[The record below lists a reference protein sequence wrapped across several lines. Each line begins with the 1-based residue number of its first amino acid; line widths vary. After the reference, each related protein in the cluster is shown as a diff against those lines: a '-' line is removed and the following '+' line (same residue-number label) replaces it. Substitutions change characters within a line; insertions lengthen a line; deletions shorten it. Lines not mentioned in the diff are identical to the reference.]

1 MSKENDNSNSHGNG
15 AMENPKIPILTYHSI
30 DSSGSVISTAPDIFR
45 RQMKYLSEAG
55 YDAIPLREL
64 AALLKSETALP
75 SKTVVLTFDDGFRN
89 FYTEAFSVLSEYN
102 FKATVFLVT
111 DFCGKQNNWSGN
123 PPDLPRS
130 ELLSWD
136 EVRELNAYG
145 VEFGSH
151 TKTHPDLTKLTAAE
165 TEAEVVQSKAAIADA
180 LGQEISTF
188 AYPFGRY
195 NAAIRR
201 LAAANFDAACS
212 TDLGKVAPRS
222 DFSSLNRI
230 DSYYL
235 SSQRLF
241 EMLQSVTFDNYMRF
255 RQVMRNVKS
264 LLPSG

>member
-1 MSKENDNSNSHGNG
+1 MSTENDISNSHRNG
-15 AMENPKIPILTYHSI
+15 AEEKLKVPILTYHSI

-55 YDAIPLREL
+55 YNAIPLRKL
-64 AALLKSETALP
+64 AALLKNETALP

-111 DFCGKQNNWSGN
+111 DFCGKQNNWLGN

-130 ELLSWD
+130 ELLSWQ
-136 EVRELNAYG
+136 EVRELNAFG
-145 VEFGSH
+145 IEFGSH
-151 TKTHPDLTKLTAAE
+151 TKTHPDLTKLTTAE

-180 LGQEISTF
+180 LGRETSTF
-188 AYPFGRY
+188 AYPFGRHH
-195 NAAIRR
+195 AAIRR
-201 LAAANFDAACS
+201 IAVANFDAACS
-212 TDLGKVAPRS
+212 TDLGKVTPRS

-235 SSQRLF
+235 SNQRLF
-241 EMLQSVTFDNYMRF
+241 EMLQSATFDNYMRF

-264 LLPSG
+264 LLPIG